1 VDRDRRP
8 SNGLFSGGIVS
19 RCRGFLYRHLAQPLV
34 LSKHPPRYDA
44 RGVSLGLW
52 VGLAIPM
59 GGHMVTLA
67 LCRLVLR
74 FNFLVAFAFSAVA
87 NPFTVIPLYYG
98 YYRLGAF
105 LLGRTENIDYE
116 LFRKMMS
123 PVLGSS
129 YFWEAV
135 SAFIQLSKEIL
146 VSWFVGAF
154 VVSLPVAVIGYV
166 VTYGIQ
172 KARLKRRAERMTRQY
187 EDFRGHLREK
197 PDE

>member
-1 VDRDRRP
+1 
-8 SNGLFSGGIVS
+8 
-19 RCRGFLYRHLAQPLV
+19 
-34 LSKHPPRYDA
+34 
-44 RGVSLGLW
+44 
-52 VGLAIPM
+52 
-59 GGHMVTLA
+59 MVTLA

>member
-1 VDRDRRP
+1 VDRDRRAA
-8 SNGLFSGGIVS
+8 NGLFSHGIVS
-19 RCRGFLYRHLAQPLV
+19 RFRGFLYRHLAQPLV

-59 GGHMVTLA
+59 GGHTVTLA
-67 LCRLVLR
+67 LCMLVFR

-87 NPFTVIPLYYG
+87 NPFTVVPLYYG

-105 LLGRTENIDYE
+105 LMGRTVGIDYE
-116 LFRKMMS
+116 LFHKMMS

-135 SAFIQLSKEIL
+135 SLFGQLSKEIL

-154 VVSLPVAVIGYV
+154 VVSLPVAAVGYV

-172 KARLKRRAERMTRQY
+172 KARLKRRAEKITRRY
-187 EDFRGHLREK
+187 DDFRAHLHEK